1 MIEQI
6 YTFIDIKSYKNVNVY
21 YIVNDGYKNF
31 RSLYLEDLDAILKN
45 GNKIIGSV
53 YTDDIYIIIYKGV
66 EWRW

>member
-53 YTDDIYIIIYKGV
+53 YTDDIYIIIYKGS
-66 EWRW
+66 ENQ